1 MSIGEMVGLA
11 GLLISLIGSLVAVVT
26 KNTTVN
32 QKLIAAVDRL
42 TYQLDE
48 SKADRAR
55 IHEELDDHCDTLNSH
70 ETRIT
75 VLEKTKEK

>member
-32 QKLIAAVDRL
+32 QQLIAAVDRL

-48 SKADRAR
+48 SKADRAG
-55 IHEELDDHCDTLNSH
+55 IHKELGDHGDTLGDH

>member
-32 QKLIAAVDRL
+32 QQLIAAVDRL

-48 SKADRAR
+48 SKADRMG
-55 IHEELDDHCDTLNSH
+55 IHRELDDHCDTLNSH